1 MLSNLPISLEKE
13 IRERIIEE
21 IKSYY
26 WNEEAEEISDFKA
39 ENLLDFFLE
48 NIGPHIYNQGIKDAY
63 AFMMEKTED
72 LLGLEKRSR

>member
-1 MLSNLPISLEKE
+1 MSNINISLEKE

-48 NIGPHIYNQGIKDAY
+48 NIGPHIYNKGIKDAY

-72 LLGLEKRSR
+72 LLGLEKRAR